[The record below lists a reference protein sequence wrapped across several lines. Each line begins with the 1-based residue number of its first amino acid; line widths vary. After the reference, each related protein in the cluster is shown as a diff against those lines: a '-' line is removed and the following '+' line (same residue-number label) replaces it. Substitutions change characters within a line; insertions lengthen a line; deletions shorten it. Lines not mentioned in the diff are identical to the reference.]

1 MAFKLIYIPPPSI
14 RHMGSR
20 DRLTYMMYVL
30 RKDLFKSL
38 CKLIALILGPDF
50 YMLEYNYKKI
60 IVRYI
65 PKILNMGLNLIHT
78 SKSFSINYQY
88 EYNSNSELFKRY
100 PKNIRVRP

>member
-30 RKDLFKSL
+30 RKDLFKNL
-38 CKLIALILGPDF
+38 CKFIAIVLGPDF
-50 YMLEYNYKKI
+50 YMLVYDYKKI
-60 IVRYI
+60 IVKYA
-65 PKILNMGLNLIHT
+65 PKILDMGLNLIHT
-78 SKSFSINYQY
+78 SKSFIINYQY
-88 EYNSNSELFKRY
+88 EYNSNFELVKRY